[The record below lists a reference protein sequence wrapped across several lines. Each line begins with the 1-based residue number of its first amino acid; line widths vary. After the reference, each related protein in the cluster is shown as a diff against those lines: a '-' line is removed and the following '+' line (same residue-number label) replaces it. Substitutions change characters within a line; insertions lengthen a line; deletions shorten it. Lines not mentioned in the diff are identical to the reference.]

1 MNPFIIGSLGI
12 AAMFVLIL
20 LHVPIGIAMAIIG
33 LVGVGL
39 LDSFQ
44 AGFSIIGV
52 EAASALGNVDLAVI
66 PLFMLMGNFATV
78 AGISREMY
86 DIAHVFLGHRR
97 GGLAMATIAGCGL
110 FGSVCG
116 SSYATTATFGRVALP
131 EMIERGYSQPLAT
144 GCIAGGGTLGSLVPP
159 SVILVIYAVLAEE
172 FIIRLFVAAIL
183 PALLTILIYF
193 LATAIYVRIYPQSAP
208 SGAPSKWSERVK
220 ILRKSWSALLLI
232 LAVAG
237 GIYGGVFTVTEAA
250 ALAAILS
257 VFLAFVRGKMT
268 LPKFWEALTGSA
280 TSAGMIYVVIM
291 GAMSFN
297 YFIVMSHLPDFLTGA
312 IIGSGWSNATIMLL
326 LLVSYIVLGAIFD
339 SGPAMI
345 ITLPF
350 VLPIIKE
357 MGYSP
362 VWWGIIN
369 VVICEIGCITPPIGL
384 TVFMLHG
391 VAPEYSL
398 STIYKGILPYLFA
411 DFVRITLLVLFP
423 IIALW
428 LPGLLS
434 G

>member
-1 MNPFIIGSLGI
+1 MNPIIIGSLGI
-12 AAMFVLIL
+12 ATMFVLIF
-20 LHVPIGIAMAIIG
+20 LHVPIGISMAIIG
-33 LVGVGL
+33 FAGVAL
-39 LDSFQ
+39 LDSLL
-44 AGFSIIGV
+44 AGYSIVGV

-66 PLFMLMGNFATV
+66 PLFMLMGNFAMV
-78 AGISREMY
+78 AGISKEMY
-86 DIAHVFLGHRR
+86 DIAQAFIGHRR

-110 FGSVCG
+110 FGAVCG

-131 EMIERGYSQPLAT
+131 EMIGRGYSEPLST

-172 FIIRLFVAAIL
+172 FIIRLFIAAIF
-183 PALLTILIYF
+183 PALLTIVVYF
-193 LATAIYVRIYPQSAP
+193 LATAIYVRIYPQAAP
-208 SGAPSKWSERVK
+208 AGERANWSQRVK
-220 ILRKSWSALLLI
+220 VLRNSWSAILLI

-250 ALAAILS
+250 ALAAVLS
-257 VFLAFVRGKMT
+257 VFLAFARKKVT
-268 LPKFWEALTGSA
+268 VPNFWEALVGTA
-280 TSAGMIYVVIM
+280 TSAGMIYVIIM
-291 GAMSFN
+291 GAMAFN
-297 YFIVMSHLPDFLTGA
+297 YFIVLSHLPDFLTNA
-312 IIGSGWSNATIMLL
+312 ITSTGWSNGTILL
-326 LLVSYIVLGAIFD
+326 LLLCSYILLGAVFD

-350 VLPIIKE
+350 VLPIIKG

-391 VAPEYSL
+391 VAPEFSL
-398 STIYKGILPYLFA
+398 STIYKGILPYLMA
-411 DFVRITLLVLFP
+411 DFVRLTLLVLFP
-423 IIALW
+423 IIVLW

-434 G
+434 